1 MMGIDPG
8 ASNHGETMEQAETD
22 ESYWVVAR
30 RPLEVLVFLLPFLVF
45 YELCLVFVLRRD
57 GGSTVT
63 NWAHEALNRYLNF
76 AIPDIIG
83 LSFPAIAVVVVLLIW
98 HLLTRSPWTV
108 RLSALGYMFLEAVAW
123 TVPLVVF
130 SRVVHE
136 VIPLA
141 GVPDPV
147 IGDLGP
153 LGKLAI
159 SIGAGLYEELV
170 FRMLLIF
177 LIHTLLVDLCRLPG
191 VVGTVIAVV
200 ASAILFTIYHP
211 LEGVDG
217 SLSLAR
223 AAFYMIA
230 GLFFGALFIL
240 RGFGIV
246 VATHAFYDIFTFFAS
261 D

>member
-1 MMGIDPG
+1 M
-8 ASNHGETMEQAETD
+8 MEQAPHND
-22 ESYWVVAR
+22 SYWHSAKK
-30 RPLEVLVFLLPFLVF
+30 PLEVLLFLLPFLVF

-57 GGSTVT
+57 GGGTVT

-76 AIPDIIG
+76 AIPDILG
-83 LSFPAIAVVVVLLIW
+83 LSFPAIAVVVVLIVWQFLI
-98 HLLTRSPWTV
+98 RAPWTV
-108 RLSALGYMFLEAVAW
+108 RFGTLGLMLLESIAW

-136 VIPLA
+136 LIPLV
-141 GVPDPV
+141 GLQEPV
-147 IGDLGP
+147 ISELTP

-177 LIHTLLVDLCRLPG
+177 LIHTLLVDLLRLPSAPS
-191 VVGTVIAVV
+191 TLIAVV
-200 ASAILFTIYHP
+200 ISAILFTLYHP
-211 LEGVDG
+211 LQGADE

-223 AAFYMIA
+223 VAFYMVA
-230 GLFFGALFIL
+230 GLSFGGLFVF

-246 VATHAFYDIFTFFAS
+246 VAVHSFYDIFTFFS
-261 D
+261 MN

>member
-1 MMGIDPG
+1 
-8 ASNHGETMEQAETD
+8 
-22 ESYWVVAR
+22 
-30 RPLEVLVFLLPFLVF
+30 LLPFLVF
-45 YELCLVFVLRRD
+45 YEFCLIFILRRD
-57 GGSTVT
+57 GGATVT

-76 AIPDIIG
+76 AIPDVIG
-83 LSFPAIAVVVVLLIW
+83 LSFPAIAIVVVLLVW
-98 HLLTRSPWTV
+98 HALTRASW
-108 RLSALGYMFLEAVAW
+108 RLRPDALGFMFLEAIAW

-130 SRVVHE
+130 SRVVHQI
-136 VIPLA
+136 IPLIA
-141 GVPDPV
+141 GQDPV
-147 IGDLGP
+147 IADLGP
-153 LGKLAI
+153 MGKLAI

-177 LIHTLLVDLCRLPG
+177 LIHTLLVDAFRLPG
-191 VVGTVIAVV
+191 IVGSVVAVV
-200 ASAILFTIYHP
+200 VSAILFTIYHP

-223 AAFYMIA
+223 LAFFMVA
-230 GLFFGALFIL
+230 GLFFGAIFIL

>member
-1 MMGIDPG
+1 
-8 ASNHGETMEQAETD
+8 MEQDKPD

-45 YELCLVFVLRRD
+45 YEFCLIFILRRD
-57 GGSTVT
+57 GGATVT

-76 AIPDIIG
+76 AIPDVIG
-83 LSFPAIAVVVVLLIW
+83 LSFPAIAIVVVLLVW
-98 HLLTRSPWTV
+98 HALTRASW
-108 RLSALGYMFLEAVAW
+108 RLRPDALGFMFLEAIAW

-130 SRVVHE
+130 SRVVHQI
-136 VIPLA
+136 IPLIA
-141 GVPDPV
+141 GQDPV
-147 IGDLGP
+147 IADLGP
-153 LGKLAI
+153 MDKLAI

-177 LIHTLLVDLCRLPG
+177 LIHTLLVDAFRLPG
-191 VVGTVIAVV
+191 IVGSVVAVV
-200 ASAILFTIYHP
+200 VSAILFTIYHP

-223 AAFYMIA
+223 LAFFMVA
-230 GLFFGALFIL
+230 GLFFGAIFIL